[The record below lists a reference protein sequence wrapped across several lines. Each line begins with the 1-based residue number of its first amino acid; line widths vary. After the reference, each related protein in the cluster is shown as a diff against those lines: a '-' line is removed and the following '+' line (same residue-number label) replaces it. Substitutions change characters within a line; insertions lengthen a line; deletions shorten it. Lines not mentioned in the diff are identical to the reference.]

1 MLLQGLFVPL
11 TCPFDREEKLFLHKL
26 ESNVR
31 RYSLG
36 PAAGLVALVPDG
48 EATGLTDA
56 ECVAVL
62 QAIGGSAAKHK
73 VLLAGVQRASVA
85 AALAMAEAADTA
97 GFDALLLAQPYN
109 FFSWAEDRTEQE
121 QERALLFYQVIADR
135 SPLPVVLWSAAAT
148 PSGPLPSRVVAA
160 LARHPNVIGII
171 DADLSADSSSER
183 LDALVQAT
191 ADVRRE
197 VTVTTVFEAVTRRM
211 LADAAASGG
220 LVTISKPQGGSGGLA
235 TSAPPVPA
243 IKTRTRTV
251 GFQILSGGV
260 AHGMV
265 PLFQSGAAGAMPALA
280 ACAPQS
286 CFEAYAAWKDGD
298 EALAAERAARLQPAD
313 AILAEI
319 GPAAVKYGCDWNGYY
334 GGAPRLPRLL
344 LTAAQKSEVVRAI
357 GDVRN

>member
-11 TCPFDREEKLFLHKL
+11 TCPFDRYGKLFLHKL

-48 EATGLTDA
+48 EAAGLTDA

-62 QAIGGSAAKHK
+62 GAVAGAAAKQK
-73 VLLAGVQRASVA
+73 VLLAGVQRASVE
-85 AALAMAEAADTA
+85 AALAMAEAADAA
-97 GFDALLLAQPYN
+97 GFDALLLAPPSGS
-109 FFSWAEDRTEQE
+109 FPWAKGRGEQE
-121 QERALLFYQVIADR
+121 HARALLFYQVMADR
-135 SPLPVVLWSAAAT
+135 SPLPVVLWSDAAT
-148 PSGPLPSRVVAA
+148 PSGGLPLEAVAA

-171 DADLSADSSSER
+171 DADLSLER
-183 LDALVQAT
+183 LDAVVQAT
-191 ADVRRE
+191 AGVQRE
-197 VTVTTVFEAVTRRM
+197 VTVTAIFEAVTRRM
-211 LADAAASGG
+211 LAAIAAPGG
-220 LVTISKPQGGSGGLA
+220 LVTISTLQGGSGDLA
-235 TSAPPVPA
+235 TLLPPVPVL
-243 IKTRTRTV
+243 KTRTKAV
-251 GFQILSGGV
+251 GFQILSGGA

-265 PLFQSGAAGAMPALA
+265 PLFKSGAAGAMPALA

-313 AILAEI
+313 AILAEL
-319 GPAAVKYGCDWNGYY
+319 GPAAVKYGCDWNAYY
-334 GGAPRLPRLL
+334 GGPPRLPWLPIM
-344 LTAAQKSEVVRAI
+344 AAQRAEVVRAI